1 MDWIGYT
8 AAALIG
14 ISLGLIGGGG
24 SILTLPVMVYLFG
37 INPLVATSYSLF
49 VVGTTSLV
57 GAFLHFRKGLISLRT
72 GLLFGS
78 VSVATVFCTR
88 TFLMPRIPHELF
100 QLGTFTVTQSLVT
113 MLLFALLM
121 LVAAFHMIRSQGVS
135 GPGENPAGPKRLA
148 LAGYGAAVGLVT
160 GLLGIGGGFILIP
173 ALVLLLKLPMK
184 QAIGTS
190 LFIIALNS
198 LMGFASDGDSLHIN
212 WAFLLTITTIAVTGI
227 FLGGLVA
234 NRVPGPQLKK
244 GFGWSILAVGVF
256 IILKET
262 VLRG

>member
-88 TFLMPRIPHELF
+88 TFLVPRIPHELF
-100 QLGTFTVTQSLVT
+100 QLGTFIVTQSLVT

-121 LVAAFHMIRSQGVS
+121 LVAAFQMIRSQAMS
-135 GPGENPAGPKRLA
+135 RADENPSGPKRVA

-198 LMGFASDGDSLHIN
+198 LMGFASDGGGFHIN
-212 WAFLLTITTIAVTGI
+212 WAFLLTITTIAVAGI
-227 FLGGLVA
+227 FFGGLMA

-244 GFGWSILAVGVF
+244 GFGWSILAVSVF

>member
-1 MDWIGYT
+1 MYAIGYT

-57 GAFLHFRKGLISLRT
+57 GAALNFRKGLISLRT

-78 VSVATVFCTR
+78 VSVATVFGVR
-88 TFLMPRIPHELF
+88 TFLVPRIPNELF
-100 QLGTFTVTQSLVT
+100 QWGGFTVTRPLAT
-113 MLLFALLM
+113 MLLFAGLM
-121 LVAAFHMIRSQGVS
+121 LVAAFNMIRSKGVAAPAEHS
-135 GPGENPAGPKRLA
+135 EGPRLVSLVA
-148 LAGYGAAVGLVT
+148 YGVAVGLVT

-198 LMGFASDGDSLHIN
+198 LMGFASDGSRLPIN
-212 WAFLLTITTIAVTGI
+212 WQFLLTITTIAVAGI
-227 FLGGLVA
+227 LLGGLLGKH
-234 NRVPGPQLKK
+234 VPGQQLKK
-244 GFGWSILAVGVF
+244 GFGWSILAVSAF

>member
-1 MDWIGYT
+1 MDVIGYT

-37 INPLVATSYSLF
+37 LNPLVATSYSLF

-57 GAFLHFRKGLISLRT
+57 GALLNFRKGLISLRT

-78 VSVATVFCTR
+78 VSVVAVFCTR
-88 TFLMPRIPHELF
+88 SFIVPIIPDQLF
-100 QLGTFTVTQSLVT
+100 RLGSHMVTSAMVT
-113 MLLFALLM
+113 MVLFALLM
-121 LVAAFHMIRSQGVS
+121 LVAALNMIRSKGMSASREIAS
-135 GPGENPAGPKRLA
+135 GPRLST
-148 LAGYGAAVGLVT
+148 LAAYGIAVGLVT

-184 QAIGTS
+184 EAIGTS

-198 LMGFASDGDSLHIN
+198 LTGFASDGGGYPID
-212 WAFLLTITTIAVTGI
+212 WGFLLSITLIAVVGI
-227 FLGGLVA
+227 FLGGLVGK
-234 NRVPGPQLKK
+234 RVPGHQLKK
-244 GFGWSILAVGVF
+244 GFGWSILVVSTF

-262 VLRG
+262 LLL